1 MSPLLSYESWN
12 NVCYL
17 SQYFQYRN
25 QVVSLLLEVPGHKMP
40 LFTFREL
47 FASRYLSSVSVSD
60 LYRMRDVCI
69 IVEEKNG
76 RTITLNSE
84 HRNTPSPASSSDAA
98 GSVDLP
104 FCVRHSAQLGSGDK
118 GWAEQEQPSL
128 ANVTV
133 RLAVLAERVTSL
145 VQSHNN
151 WLPLARFVNCAFSIN
166 SKQELM
172 LLAQTLNTWTK
183 IVSLR
188 ISNLID
194 FIVLGDHI

>member
-1 MSPLLSYESWN
+1 MRVDQLGIERIEMCLTSKSFP
-12 NVCYL
+12 
-17 SQYFQYRN
+17 RN

-60 LYRMRDVCI
+60 LYRMRDVCV

-84 HRNTPSPASSSDAA
+84 HRNSPSPASSSDTAV
-98 GSVDLP
+98 SVDLP
-104 FCVRHSAQLGSGDK
+104 FCARHSAQLGSVDK

-145 VQSHNN
+145 VQSHND
-151 WLPLARFVNCAFSIN
+151 WLPLARY
-166 SKQELM
+166 KL
-172 LLAQTLNTWTK
+172 TLNLYK
-183 IVSLR
+183 FEFKQS
-188 ISNLID
+188 SKS
-194 FIVLGDHI
+194 